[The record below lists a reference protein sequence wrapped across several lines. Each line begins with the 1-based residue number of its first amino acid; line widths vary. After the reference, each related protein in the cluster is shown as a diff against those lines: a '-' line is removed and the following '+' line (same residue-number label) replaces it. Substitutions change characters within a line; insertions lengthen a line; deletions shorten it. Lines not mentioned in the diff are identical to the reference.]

1 MHGEQFNYFLSAMS
15 EGKRKLP
22 RRSGII
28 EAEIRRRGVRV
39 ARGAEAQT
47 MAAVLRAA
55 EKAGG

>member
-15 EGKRKLP
+15 EGKRRLP
-22 RRSGII
+22 PVGDHRGWD
-28 EAEIRRRGVRV
+28 RRRGVRV
-39 ARGAEAQT
+39 GRGAEAQT